1 MTDFEAHAG
10 VSPEAKS
17 AAQEFLSDFKIFK
30 QDVTKQMNALNTR
43 VEHMDRKSV
52 EARRPA
58 LATAASERQPHQKA
72 INAYIR
78 RGDEDPIKSLG
89 LDTKSLNTAVNAE
102 GGFLVDP
109 QTAAMVENVLLS
121 GASIRA
127 LSRVVQ
133 VEAGAYDVL
142 VDHGEVGTGWISEG
156 STAGIDADVT
166 AIDRISVQLH
176 ELSAAPMAS
185 QRILDDAAF
194 DVELW
199 LSERIADQFLRDE
212 SEAFV
217 SGTGVNQPSGFLT
230 KTLVADDSWS
240 WGNLGYI
247 PTGTDGAFDLNDPA
261 DALVSLIYTL
271 GAEYRANAAF
281 VMNSKTAGEV
291 RKMKDAQGRF
301 LWIEGISVE
310 QPARLLG
317 YPVQIVE
324 AMPDIASDEAA
335 IAFGDFGRGYTIAER
350 PDIRLLRDPYSAR
363 PNVVFFATKRV
374 GGDVT
379 DYAAIKLL
387 RFSVA

>member
-1 MTDFEAHAG
+1 MTDLESSAG

-17 AAQEFLSDFKIFK
+17 AAQEFLSDFKSFK
-30 QDVTKQMNALNTR
+30 QDVTKQMTTMNTR
-43 VEHMDRKSV
+43 VEHLDRTSA
-52 EARRPA
+52 ETRRPV

-102 GGFLVDP
+102 GGFLIDP
-109 QTAAMVENVLLS
+109 QTAMMVENVLIS

-127 LSRVVQ
+127 ISRVVQ

-142 VDHGEVGTGWISEG
+142 VDHGEIGTGWISET
-156 STAGIDADVT
+156 SSAGIAPDST
-166 AIDRISVQLH
+166 AIDRISIPLY

-199 LSERIADQFLRDE
+199 LSERIADRFLRDE

-217 SGTGVNQPSGFLT
+217 NGTGVNQPTGFLT
-230 KTLVADDSWS
+230 KPFVADSGWS
-240 WGNLGYI
+240 WGNIGYI
-247 PTGTDGAFDLNDPA
+247 ATGTSGAFDPNDPA
-261 DALVSLIYTL
+261 DALVELIYTL

-291 RKMKDAQGRF
+291 RKMKDSQGRF
-301 LWIEGISVE
+301 LWIEGLSVE
-310 QPARLLG
+310 QPARLMG

-324 AMPDIASDEAA
+324 AMPDIAADAPA
-335 IAFGDFGRGYTIAER
+335 VAFGDFGRGYTIAER

-379 DYAAIKLL
+379 DYAAIKTLN
-387 RFSVA
+387 FSVS